1 MNEEEKFSWS
11 ALEYEEKERS
21 TDWFWALGVI
31 VVTGAI
37 TAIIYNNYFF
47 STLLILGGILLGVF
61 AKKKPAIITY
71 ELNDRGL
78 KVGSYFYP
86 YENIKAFFVQEH
98 NNDKKHK
105 PTLFI
110 RSERVFMPIISI
122 PIENE
127 WIENIQNLMLEKNIK
142 EEEMR
147 EHISDKIMDYF
158 GF

>member
-47 STLLILGGILLGVF
+47 SALLILGGILLGVF
-61 AKKKPAIITY
+61 AKKKPATITY
-71 ELNDRGL
+71 ELNDKGF

-98 NNDKKHK
+98 SDTKNHK

-110 RSERVFMPIISI
+110 KSMRVFMPIISI
-122 PIENE
+122 PIENG
-127 WIENIQNLMLEKNIK
+127 WVENIQNLMLEKNIK